1 MLNIL
6 LAIYLCQ
13 LGKAALVWNTGGE
26 VAANYRLPR
35 TWHKERAH
43 FCLFECI
50 LNSSEALNG
59 TQLNVDNARRLIE
72 KLVGNYKD
80 FVDVYTQALQ
90 TCTANETD
98 LLKFKRRRFLGSETC
113 SALPLYLASCV
124 LKKSF
129 INCPSANWTHSEKCE
144 NAREFSMNCNR
155 FSGGVLVA
163 DFVL

>member
-1 MLNIL
+1 MDFTSLRKCCATPNLKIQPFRQS
-6 LAIYLCQ
+6 C
-13 LGKAALVWNTGGE
+13 GKYMKMKGTVM
-26 VAANYRLPR
+26 PP
-35 TWHKERAH
+35 
-43 FCLFECI
+43 CLFECI